1 MNVKGVA
8 ELTGLS
14 VRALQHYD
22 KIGLLSPKRNLANGY
37 ILHSRKV

>member
-14 VRALQHYD
+14 VRALQHND

-37 ILHSRKV
+37 SLHSRKV